1 MSRIGKKIIDLPDH
15 VTSTI
20 KESII
25 LIKGPKGELSYEL
38 SSSITIEHERN
49 TNTLKLLKA
58 NKSRESQ
65 MLYGLSRTIINNM
78 VLGVSE
84 GFSKKLEIRGVGY
97 RSQMNGKNLILN
109 VGYSHPIIIEPP
121 VGIDI
126 KVENNINITVSG
138 INKEIVGQ
146 IASKIRQIRPPEP
159 YKGKGIRY
167 LNETVKSKVGKAG
180 K

>member
-1 MSRIGKKIIDLPDH
+1 
-15 VTSTI
+15 
-20 KESII
+20 
-25 LIKGPKGELSYEL
+25 
-38 SSSITIEHERN
+38 
-49 TNTLKLLKA
+49 
-58 NKSRESQ
+58 
-65 MLYGLSRTIINNM
+65 
-78 VLGVSE
+78 
-84 GFSKKLEIRGVGY
+84 
-97 RSQMNGKNLILN
+97 MNGKNLILN